1 MKEELQNLVSVLKH
15 SRKFT
20 AVGARLPSGILMVG
34 PPGVGKSM
42 LAKAVAGAMTFI
54 KFSMLDVLLKRNR

>member
-1 MKEELQNLVSVLKH
+1 MSVLKH

-54 KFSMLDVLLKRNR
+54 KLSMLDV